1 MTDKRKTMMKH
12 AMIAAFSVL
21 ISFNLQAAEPA
32 PLSQGEVR
40 KVDSNTKK
48 ITLRHGPIA
57 SVGMPPMTM
66 VFEVDPPSLLEQV
79 AVGDKVRFQVE
90 QRGSR
95 YVVTELQPE
104 EK

>member
-1 MTDKRKTMMKH
+1 MKSTL
-12 AMIAAFSVL
+12 MITALATLFSL
-21 ISFNLQAAEPA
+21 PLQAAEPA

-40 KVDSNTKK
+40 KVDITAQK

-66 VFEVDPPSLLEQV
+66 VFEVGEPKLLEGV
-79 AVGDKVRFQVE
+79 SGGEKVSFQVE

-95 YVVTELQPE
+95 YVVTELNVL
-104 EK
+104 K

>member
-1 MTDKRKTMMKH
+1 MKH
-12 AMIAAFSVL
+12 ITIAALTTLVSFSL
-21 ISFNLQAAEPA
+21 HAAEPA

-40 KVDSNTKK
+40 KIDSSAKK

-95 YVVTELQPE
+95 YVVTELQPGA
-104 EK
+104 K